1 MFATMVN
8 GRVRPIML
16 ALLVLVGL
24 LGSALAVVAAPQAA
38 HAEITGSGGQYVPMT
53 KNARVF
59 DGATVAKSFKTI
71 QVAGVGGLPSSGI
84 GAVTMMITVADTN
97 GQGQFVGRPD
107 ASQPNTE
114 LLIYG
119 AGVSGNISNSSL
131 LAVSSSG
138 SMQIQTETAQTHV
151 IIDVTGY
158 YTSTANGVGAG
169 GFVPISAAKV
179 ADTRDGTGGVK
190 KAQLGGGD
198 SVTFSVAG
206 TNGIPTG
213 AAAVQASLIVINRN
227 GNPGW
232 VRPSP
237 SGGTKSTGV
246 LNYPGITGNTAMS
259 AQVALG
265 SDGKLVVDNASGG
278 GVLDLEVVIQGYFLP
293 SNPGGGFTPQTGR
306 LIDTRNT
313 TSVTSGSTVAVK
325 VAGARSGV
333 PSMQDGLSAV
343 AITLTAVNGTTS
355 QTVANVYAD
364 GSADP
369 GVSAMNSMPNSIE
382 TTTVIVGVGANGS
395 IRIKNVGPTT
405 MNYVV
410 DLQGTYT
417 SLPGGPSTTNLTGSR
432 PSATNL
438 SFPIDDR
445 TSAQVDVATG
455 NLLLSTSALTLTG
468 VTDKVSIGAAYNSRG
483 WEAADSGAPDANKW
497 SYAFD
502 GAGSLANN
510 ATGVVYTG
518 PDGSTWQF
526 TDNADGSFTAPAG
539 LQATLAKAS
548 SEYTL
553 TSQASNKVIHFNFAG
568 QPTSVVDRN
577 SHSVPFTYGNYLL
590 TKLVTTAGPSTGRTA
605 SVAYSNGTTTVSQTD
620 GTNTR
625 KVSWSK
631 DSTGNITSF
640 TDAAGKTTT
649 FAYSGTDLTSV
660 TAPEGGKTTFTY
672 NGSDQVTEVD
682 QPASAGTAA
691 TRLSYVSGTET
702 QVASPDTDS
711 SKTVAAVPHTDYT
724 IDASTHNVTKA
735 VDPDGNTRSATYNAA
750 NNGVATSTTGTGTS
764 GSTSTNTYG
773 ANSKQSL
780 TQVQS
785 PTGGSATAKF
795 DGSQANAAYLPQST
809 SSASGNTTSYKY
821 DGSGNQMSSTTGGD
835 ANPSTATLTRNTT
848 DAALKGVVTAAT
860 APANA
865 AAKVST
871 TYSYDSNQQLSTVT
885 PPSGT
890 INPTSYTYD
899 GYGRVATVKDGNGTT
914 TAYTY
919 DNDDRT
925 LSESFSDGTGTVTD
939 TYDGNGNELTSQS
952 ATGTITNTYD
962 GVNRLLSTQN
972 SAGGDAITYTYDAA
986 GNEVTTAD
994 AQGTVSYSYDAANVL
1009 WSMTYPHG
1017 SGTETDRYKI
1027 DDHGRRTDAYVN
1039 AGANAATTTNA
1050 TNTQPA
1056 SFTGHTNTAY
1066 DASNRPSEV
1075 TGWTGQDATK
1085 VLDTKYSYTTSNGA
1099 DSDQLQTATDTL
1111 TGKVTTYGYVD
1122 QAGNKTTHLTG
1133 VTQTGG
1139 SGDVNWAFT
1148 YDANGNRLTSNETG
1162 AATFSQTLTFNAAN
1176 QITTSGYSYDGA
1188 GNLTASPGASYA
1200 YNGAEQMTSST
1211 VNGVKTTYAYAGAS
1225 QAELLSETTAGG
1237 PAYNYTYG
1245 RTDGTGVLEIDTE
1258 TTNGTSTSRV
1268 LSDAVTGQA
1277 LDLTNAAG
1285 STAAFLVDGI
1295 GNQVGALTDTGTNA
1309 FQVSYDPYGTATVS
1323 SGSTGA
1329 FWTQN
1334 PYGFKAGIRTSDA
1347 QNQLVKF
1354 GLRWYLTA
1362 VGSWTQRDTLDSP
1375 LDPANAN
1382 RYAYAGDDP
1391 INNGDPTGRSEYQSR
1406 KASTIATTL
1415 GIAAVGFTAFGFPEV
1430 GIGLGIASSAF
1441 SVASR
1446 LEVGDTSGAV
1456 AAGVLG
1462 AATAGYG
1469 GAGVALGVEDATAN
1483 TIGAGIFGGIETA
1496 TGAAQEYEG

>member
-1 MFATMVN
+1 MFATTVH
-8 GRVRPIML
+8 GRVRSIGL
-16 ALLVLVGL
+16 ALVVLVALVGAL
-24 LGSALAVVAAPQAA
+24 LAAVAAPQTAR
-38 HAEITGSGGQYVPMT
+38 AEVTGTGGQYVPMT
-53 KNARVF
+53 TNARVF
-59 DGATVAKSFKTI
+59 DGATSAGAYTTV
-71 QVAGVGGLPSSGI
+71 QVAGKAGLPASGI
-84 GAVTMMITVADTN
+84 GAVTMMITVANAN

-119 AGVSGNISNSSL
+119 AGVSGNVSNSSL

-138 SMQIQTETAQTHV
+138 SMQIQTETAQSHV

-169 GFVPISAAKV
+169 GFVPIPAAKV
-179 ADTRDGTGGVK
+179 ADTRDGTGGVP
-190 KAQLGGGD
+190 KAQLGGGA
-198 SVTFSVAG
+198 SVTIPVAG

-246 LNYPGITGNTAMS
+246 LNYPGVAGNTAMS

-265 SDGKLVVDNASGG
+265 TDGKLVVDNASGG
-278 GVLDLEVVIQGYFLP
+278 GVIDLEVVIQGYFLP

-306 LIDTRNT
+306 LADTRNT
-313 TSVTSGSTVAVK
+313 SSVGSGGSVAVK
-325 VAGARSGV
+325 VAGARAGV
-333 PSMQDGLSAV
+333 PTMQDGLSAV
-343 AITLTAVNGTTS
+343 AITLTAVNTTSS
-355 QTVANVYAD
+355 QTVADVYAD

-369 GVSAMNSMPNSIE
+369 GASAMNSMPNSIR
-382 TTTVIVGVGANGS
+382 TTTVIVAVGADGS

-455 NLLLSTSALTLTG
+455 NLLLSTNALTLAG
-468 VTDKVSIGAAYNSRG
+468 VTDRVSIGAAYNSRG
-483 WEAADSGAPDANKW
+483 WETADSAASDANKW
-497 SYAFD
+497 SLALD

-510 ATGVVYTG
+510 ASGVVYTG
-518 PDGSTWQF
+518 PDGSAWQF

-539 LQATLAKAS
+539 LQETLAKTS

-553 TSQASNKVIHFNFAG
+553 TSWTSNQVVHFDFAG

-577 SHSVPFTYGNYLL
+577 GHSVPFTYGNYLL
-590 TKLVTTAGPSTGRTA
+590 TKLVTTAGPSSGRAA
-605 SVAYSNGTTTVSQTD
+605 SVVYSNGTTTVSQTD

-631 DSTGNITSF
+631 DTTGNITSF
-640 TDAAGKTTT
+640 TDAAGKTTAFT
-649 FAYSGTDLTSV
+649 YSGTDLTSV

-691 TRLSYVSGTET
+691 TRLSYVSSTET

-724 IDASTHNVTKA
+724 IDASTHDVTKA
-735 VDPDGNTRSATYNAA
+735 VDPDGNTRSATYNPA
-750 NNGVATSTTGTGTS
+750 NNGVATSTTGAGSS

-773 ANSKQSL
+773 KNNGQSL

-785 PTGGSATAKF
+785 PTGGSSTATYSS
-795 DGSQANAAYLPQST
+795 SQANTAYLPQST
-809 SSASGNTTSYKY
+809 TSASDNKTSYTY
-821 DGSGNQMSSTTGGD
+821 DGSGNQMTSSTGGD

-848 DAALKGVVTAAT
+848 DPALKGVVTAAT

-871 TYSYDSNQQLSTVT
+871 TYSYDGNQQLSTVT

-925 LSESFSDGTGTVTD
+925 LSESFSDGTGRLTN
-939 TYDGNGNELTSQS
+939 TYDGNGNELTAQS
-952 ATGTITNTYD
+952 ATGSITNTYD
-962 GVNRLLSTQN
+962 AVDRLLSTQDT
-972 SAGGDAITYTYDAA
+972 AGGGAVTYTYDAA

-1009 WSMTYPHG
+1009 WSITYPHG

-1027 DDHGRRTDAYVN
+1027 DDHGRRTDAYVD

-1050 TNTQPA
+1050 TNTQPT
-1056 SFTGHTNTAY
+1056 SFTGHTDTTF
-1066 DASNRPSEV
+1066 DGSNRPAEV

-1085 VLDTKYSYTTSNGA
+1085 VLDTKYSYTTSNGT

-1122 QAGNKTTHLTG
+1122 QAGNPTTHLTG

-1139 SGDVNWAFT
+1139 TGDVNWAFT
-1148 YDANGNRLTSNETG
+1148 YDGNGNRLTANETG

-1176 QITTSGYSYDGA
+1176 QITTSGYAYDGA
-1188 GNLTASPGASYA
+1188 GNLTASPGATYA
-1200 YNGAEQMTSST
+1200 YNGAEQMSSST

-1237 PAYNYTYG
+1237 PAYTYTYG
-1245 RTDGTGVLEIDTE
+1245 RTDGTGVPEIDTE

-1295 GNQVGALTDTGTNA
+1295 GNQVGALTDAGTNA

-1334 PYGFKAGIRTSDA
+1334 PYGFKAGTRTSDA

-1362 VGSWTQRDTLDSP
+1362 VGSWTQQDTLDSP
-1375 LDPANAN
+1375 LDPANAD
-1382 RYAYAGDDP
+1382 RYAYAGSDP
-1391 INNGDPTGRSEYQSR
+1391 VNGTDPDGNESEFGEYAGHCLVDASVGLGVGGVTGGPLGAGIGFAIGCGVGAFSYYAESHG
-1406 KASTIATTL
+1406 AS
-1415 GIAAVGFTAFGFPEV
+1415 EV
-1430 GIGLGIASSAF
+1430 GET
-1441 SVASR
+1441 V
-1446 LEVGDTSGAV
+1446 D
-1456 AAGVLG
+1456 
-1462 AATAGYG
+1462 
-1469 GAGVALGVEDATAN
+1469 GVEDLR
-1483 TIGAGIFGGIETA
+1483 EL
-1496 TGAAQEYEG
+1496 QEILEWLNE